1 MALPVALIDTSQR
14 PAWLGLASPP
24 PPGEGQGGGAGTPH
38 GAGRCSDPGVP
49 ALPPPGPLP
58 GAGGDLLQVR
68 TLGEERRAGDRLVG
82 ELIALLHTAGVEVAA
97 VTALVVVRGPG
108 SFTGIRS
115 GIATAQG
122 LARAS
127 GVPLV
132 GIDGLTLA
140 ALAAGPAPGEHV
152 AAFAAGR
159 GGRVYGALFAGL
171 EGGEVQVVA
180 PVAERT
186 YGEWQ
191 ALCPPA
197 TRCVRA
203 GAATEEIAAFVIPGH
218 AARLRA
224 AVRFAAGAAPTPPA
238 NLLPLYVRD
247 WR

>member
-14 PAWLGLASPP
+14 PAWLGLASPAP
-24 PPGEGQGGGAGTPH
+24 SGEA
-38 GAGRCSDPGVP
+38 
-49 ALPPPGPLP
+49 
-58 GAGGDLLQVR
+58 LLQVR
-68 TLGEERRAGDRLVG
+68 ELGGERRAGDRLVG
-82 ELIALLHTAGVEVAA
+82 ELIGLLRDAGADIGA

-108 SFTGIRS
+108 SFTGVRS
-115 GIATAQG
+115 GIAAAQG

-132 GIDGLTLA
+132 GIDALNLA
-140 ALAAGPAPGEHV
+140 ALAVEPAPGELI

-159 GGRVYGALFAGL
+159 GGRVYGALFAGR
-171 EGGEVQVVA
+171 EGGEVQVVE

-203 GAATEEIAAFVIPGH
+203 GAAVAEIATFPVPDPT
-218 AARLRA
+218 ARLRA
-224 AVRFAAGAAPTPPA
+224 AVRFASTTPPTPPEA
-238 NLLPLYVRD
+238 LLPLYVRD

>member
-14 PAWLGLASPP
+14 PAWLGLASPL
-24 PPGEGQGGGAGTPH
+24 PPGGT
-38 GAGRCSDPGVP
+38 
-49 ALPPPGPLP
+49 
-58 GAGGDLLQVR
+58 LLQVR
-68 TLGEERRAGDRLVG
+68 KMGEERRAGDLLVG
-82 ELIALLHTAGVEVAA
+82 ELMALLHTAGVELAA

-115 GIATAQG
+115 GIAAAQG

-140 ALAAGPAPGEHV
+140 ALAVEPAPGEPV

-159 GGRVYGALFAGL
+159 GGRVYGARFAGPARDGL
-171 EGGEVQVVA
+171 RVVE

-186 YGEWQ
+186 YGEWRS
-191 ALCPPA
+191 LCPPA

-203 GAATEEIAAFVIPGH
+203 GAATTELAHCVMPGY

-224 AVRFAAGAAPTPPA
+224 AVRFAAGATATPPA
-238 NLLPLYVRD
+238 ELLPLYVRD